1 MQLSNVLPIFLVF
14 FLQGASTYAQAFG
27 CKDNY
32 QVPNWPHSGC
42 VKMSGMK
49 QELADVIPAHWN
61 NKASSYEC
69 GSDANGYLTVA
80 CCAHEDETRWNSVHM
95 AVTGRLGLCAANS
108 ARMSSSRLKIMCFV
122 FSSLST
128 FRPNRYING
137 DLQKVGVEKK
147 IEINGDLDLV
157 FTTIAAHFHAVQIGL
172 HESRR

>member
-80 CCAHEDETRWNSVHM
+80 CCAHEDDMPKQLPSD
-95 AVTGRLGLCAANS
+95 
-108 ARMSSSRLKIMCFV
+108 
-122 FSSLST
+122 T
-128 FRPNRYING
+128 FINNCR
-137 DLQKVGVEKK
+137 K
-147 IEINGDLDLV
+147 LDGTQ
-157 FTTIAAHFHAVQIGL
+157 FTWPLPVV
-172 HESRR
+172 